1 MTMPSSSSALSARDT
16 SLLLCSSLALVG
28 SLLVSPMMPRLMASV
43 MPSLNIPSAW
53 YSLVSSTPALT
64 IALFA
69 PFAGWLADRID
80 RKYLLVGALS
90 AYGVLGVLPIWLDSL
105 EGVIG
110 SRLAFGACE
119 AVVLTVCLALIADH
133 VQGPRRLR
141 LVGQQAVVVSL
152 AGTFLYGF
160 VAGAGAATWQ
170 MPFYLYVLALPLV
183 PLIIKRVKTS
193 AVDQHMALPHRSNLS
208 ALMAGCAL
216 IATGMMLSYAVPQA
230 LPTVMA
236 SLSIESNALSVLA
249 ITTGLF
255 CSLLGALLW
264 RPAHAVFGSL
274 GCCALLFVLM
284 AIGFVALTITAD
296 YVSLVVAIAIHGI
309 GVGLLVPTALV
320 LAMNA
325 LTPSTRGRGLGLF
338 IGSLYFGQ
346 GLSFVVVLVAAG
358 LGGSVEGGMVTL
370 AALAAVCALGSGLFA
385 LKVSSASS
393 STCTNAILGDSGE

>member
-1 MTMPSSSSALSARDT
+1 MATPSSSSALSARDA

-28 SLLVSPMMPRLMASV
+28 SLLVSPSMPRLMASV
-43 MPSLNIPSAW
+43 MPSLHIPSAW
-53 YSLVSSTPALT
+53 HSLVSSTPALA

-80 RKYLLVGALS
+80 RKHLLVGALS
-90 AYGVLGVLPIWLDSL
+90 AYGVLGVLPVWLDSL

-110 SRLAFGACE
+110 ARLVFGACE
-119 AVVLTVCLALIADH
+119 ALVLTVCLSLMADH

-152 AGTFLYGF
+152 AGTFLYGV
-160 VAGAGAATWQ
+160 VAGVGAATWQ

-183 PLIIKRVKTS
+183 PVIIKRVKAS
-193 AVDQHMALPHRSNLS
+193 AVDQDMALPHRLS
-208 ALMAGCAL
+208 LPALAAGCAL
-216 IATGMMLSYAVPQA
+216 IAMGMMLSYAVPQA

-236 SLSIESNALSVLA
+236 SLSIESNTLSVLA
-249 ITTGLF
+249 ITAGLF

-264 RPAHAVFGSL
+264 RPVHAVFGTL
-274 GCCALLFVLM
+274 GCCALLFALM

-296 YVSLVVAIAIHGI
+296 YVSLIVAIAIHGF
-309 GVGLLVPTALV
+309 GVGLLVPTALA

-338 IGSLYFGQ
+338 IGCLYLGQ
-346 GLSFVVVLVAAG
+346 GLSFAVVLVAAD
-358 LGGSVEGGMVTL
+358 LGGSVEVGMVTL
-370 AALAAVCALGSGLFA
+370 AVLAAVCALGSGLSA
-385 LKVSSASS
+385 LNVSSAS
-393 STCTNAILGDSGE
+393 STCTNAIFGDSGE